1 MTQYQLLGYMK
12 LLEPYLP
19 SFALLGILFLIL
31 FLFCHRKQNTK
42 NKKPGQLRTAPRA
55 KAHGIIFGRDS
66 KRKVVYSPVDAEGH
80 VFVVAPSGAGK
91 TSAVLIPTLRSWDSG
106 AFVIDISGDI
116 SKHVNV
122 PRKLIFAPGRPDSAP
137 YNVFAAIDAL
147 KSENERLEA
156 LEGLALLIMPNNP
169 NAADAARFFTTEGRK
184 MLTAALIAFYPELDF
199 VEICEKFVA
208 TSCNDLLLDIQETGN
223 EAALRY
229 ISSFRGQSTS
239 QNTLGCKQAADA
251 AIMLFATNDII
262 KDSIRRP
269 RPGEI
274 AFAPEALET
283 HSCFIVI
290 DDTKLE
296 LYGPQL
302 LSLCVAQVLQYIARR
317 PLDNTNQIIL
327 ALDEFAAFGYLD
339 GICGTLERCR
349 KRHTRVIALVQGI
362 PNVRR
367 IYDEQTT
374 MAMLANFRFKLCLG
388 ADDIDTQQLIADTV
402 GYADKTKIS
411 RTHGKTNSTT
421 VSESREYLLE
431 PSSLGR
437 MGNKLLL
444 IHPDGHMFLDKNFY
458 FK

>member
-1 MTQYQLLGYMK
+1 MTQHQLLDYMK

-19 SFALLGILFLIL
+19 SFALLGIIFLIL
-31 FLFCHRKQNTK
+31 FLFFTRSQKAQS
-42 NKKPGQLRTAPRA
+42 KKPGQLRTAPRA
-55 KAHGIIFGRDS
+55 KAHGIIFGR
-66 KRKVVYSPVDAEGH
+66 KKNKVVFSPVADEGH
-80 VFVVAPSGAGK
+80 VFCVAPSGAGK

-122 PRKLIFAPGRPDSAP
+122 PRKLVFAPGRPDSAP

-147 KSENERLEA
+147 TADNERLEA
-156 LEGLALLIMPNNP
+156 LEGLALLLMPNNP
-169 NAADAARFFTTEGRK
+169 NAADAARFFATEGRK
-184 MLTAALIAFYPELDF
+184 MLTAALIAFYPRLDF
-199 VEICEKFVA
+199 IDICQKFVA
-208 TSCNDLLLDIQETGN
+208 TSCNDLLLDIQDTGN
-223 EAALRY
+223 AAALRY

-274 AFAPEALET
+274 AFSPEALET
-283 HSCFIVI
+283 HSCYVVI

-296 LYGPQL
+296 LYGQL
-302 LSLCVAQVLQYIARR
+302 LGLCVSQVLQYIARR

-367 IYDEQTT
+367 IYDEQTA

-411 RTHGKTNSTT
+411 RTHGKTKSTT
-421 VSESREYLLE
+421 ISDSREYLIE

-437 MGNKLLL
+437 LGNKLLL
-444 IHPDGHMFLDKNFY
+444 IHPDGYTYLDKNFY
-458 FK
+458 FKK